1 MLQHGFVISLRA
13 ELQRKALL
21 PSSPLLRVYCKGVKI
36 VSNLIRDFSSKLL
49 HSVAFFWVSLQ
60 VVRLS
65 TEWLFEWC
73 CRLTVKNMERVTGV
87 QEVKDP
93 SPTSK
98 DAVEGKD
105 DSAYHSMHTSV
116 YDQGL
121 SWDFI
126 PWLRSI
132 TKLPIFL
139 KGILS
144 PDDAHIAVHRYCTIH
159 HLFIPPLTCSIM
171 LILKEDSACY
181 TLCLLDQDQLSFPWL
196 D

>member
-1 MLQHGFVISLRA
+1 M
-13 ELQRKALL
+13 
-21 PSSPLLRVYCKGVKI
+21 SPI
-36 VSNLIRDFSSKLL
+36 Q
-49 HSVAFFWVSLQ
+49 Q
-60 VVRLS
+60 VVPTGNGLSSQVNVPAADFLSPERL
-65 TEWLFEWC
+65 FGCC

-87 QEVKDP
+87 QQVKDP

-98 DAVEGKD
+98 DTVEGKE

-132 TKLPIFL
+132 TKLPILL

-144 PDDAHIAVHRYCTIH
+144 PDDAHIAVHRCCTVH
-159 HLFIPPLTCSIM
+159 HLFIPPPACSITM
-171 LILKEDSACY
+171 RLKEDSACH
-181 TLCLLDQDQLSFPWL
+181 TSCRLDQDQLSSPWQG
-196 D
+196 